1 MKTGQIPRQLQQIPP
16 ELVNKDKYNFNLVS
30 EVKLAMIKAE
40 LDINEVIYPFLND
53 EDIQMVSG
61 DDTPDAL
68 QRTVINL
75 YFRRVFSVL
84 DSNEALLACA
94 CLREYSEM
102 YTTDWIKTFKD
113 RVIPVLKTMG

>member
-30 EVKLAMIKAE
+30 EVKLAMMKAE
-40 LDINEVIYPFLND
+40 LDINEVIHPFLND
-53 EDIQMVSG
+53 EDIQMVAS

-84 DSNEALLACA
+84 DSKEALLACA

-113 RVIPVLKTMG
+113 RVIPVLKAMG